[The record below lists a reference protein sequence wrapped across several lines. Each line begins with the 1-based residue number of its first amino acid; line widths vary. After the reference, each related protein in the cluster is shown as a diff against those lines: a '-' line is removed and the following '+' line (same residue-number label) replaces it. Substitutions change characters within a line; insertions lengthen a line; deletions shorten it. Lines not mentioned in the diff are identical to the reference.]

1 MMRRLFL
8 IASVVL
14 LATATAQA
22 ERFTVQDIGTTS
34 VPVRIMKKTGAVQ
47 TYLYDAG
54 VSSGTGSYTANTKTV
69 KDPSG
74 SGATAKFVTPVIGAA
89 GGTSTLSVS
98 FGKVGIAN
106 GTFDVGSS
114 TKKLLLLPADK
125 QTTPAGAMM
134 NYHVNV
140 LEQRKLKVEK
150 GTLKLGNV
158 LAGAKID
165 TSYNVMTKNAAAI
178 SATNVTIGSAT
189 FADANNAKNQLTTAT
204 TFVGGSAS
212 STALKLTGY
221 LTDYSLKA
229 KSKGAVGVVTAENAS
244 VGDNVKTYKD
254 LKLSYTANVGIAN
267 KITKAPAG
275 VTDFAKSTVLSANVA
290 AGDRAAYYNAET
302 GTKEYFLKSKVAK
315 NESTALGL
323 ASEST
328 TAISQ
333 VTSLKNYKKS
343 GLKNL
348 YGIVG
353 SEAEI
358 VSSTAVANGG
368 SISMAWRA
376 RTNSENYNWKFGP
389 TVLPG
394 GKEIGSNWLTS
405 DVVKIEGLAA
415 NTTYALQMTFDNRI
429 NLAFDGSVATVANTY
444 NTLFV
449 GTMDGTSG
457 KWGRT
462 ANATAEKGNFL
473 SLEDFLK
480 ANADKDLST
489 LEGAWGVDP
498 NSKDAGT
505 GHSWVIVNGTG
516 STAYFAVVPEPATVV
531 MMLSAVLGAVAY
543 GWRRFS
549 RRKQLA

>member
-165 TSYNVMTKNAAAI
+165 TSYNVMT
-178 SATNVTIGSAT
+178 
-189 FADANNAKNQLTTAT
+189 KNQLTTAT